1 MERTLEL
8 IRRSQDGEKEARETL
23 IEENMGLVH
32 HVARR
37 FLGRGV
43 EAEDLFQIGA
53 IGLMKA
59 IDRFDLNY
67 EVRFSTYAVPMIAGE
82 IRRFLR
88 DDSMIKV
95 SRSLKELASRGAR
108 LREEIRMR
116 EGRDPGVEELAG
128 ELQVEPEELV
138 QAFDSCTEVE
148 SLQKIIYQGDGEGVS
163 LMARIEKGEDQEERM
178 LRRML
183 LEQLLRSLEPEERRL
198 IVLRFFYDRTQSQVA
213 EELGMTQVQVS
224 RLEKKILET
233 MKKRAHEGGGAEPGT
248 SC

>member
-163 LMARIEKGEDQEERM
+163 LMERIEKGEDQEERM

-183 LEQLLRSLEPEERRL
+183 LEQLLRSCLL
-198 IVLRFFYDRTQSQVA
+198 Y
-213 EELGMTQVQVS
+213 
-224 RLEKKILET
+224 
-233 MKKRAHEGGGAEPGT
+233 T
-248 SC
+248 SPSPRD